1 MAAIPGELSLM
12 DKGLKSLLDVP
23 LSSDLHKLNAHC
35 NHIARIQGLDH
46 LRNLQHLDLSS
57 NQIRRIEG
65 LGALAN
71 LRTLSL
77 SCNLLTKVE
86 GLEKLFNLTM
96 LNLSYNRI
104 HDLSG
109 FRSLHG
115 TRHKISHIDLH
126 SNCVSNIDHLLQ
138 CTKGLCCLTNLTL
151 EKNGKANP
159 VCHTAGMDLI
169 LCRYLVLIRSVISFK
184 L

>member
-1 MAAIPGELSLM
+1 MAGYRAIAGELSLM
-12 DKGLKSLLDVP
+12 DKGLKSLLEVS
-23 LSSDLHKLNAHC
+23 LSSDLHTLNVHC
-35 NHIARIQGLDH
+35 NCIARIEGLSH

-65 LGALAN
+65 LNSLAN

-86 GLEKLFNLTM
+86 GLEKLFNLTI
-96 LNLSYNRI
+96 LNLSYNHI

-109 FRSLHG
+109 FQCLHG
-115 TRHKISHIDLH
+115 TSYKISHIDLH
-126 SNCVSNIDHLLQ
+126 SNCVNNINHLLQ
-138 CTKGLCCLTNLTL
+138 CTKGLRCLTNLTL

-159 VCHTAGMDLI
+159 VCHTAGM
-169 LCRYLVLIRSVISFK
+169 YLMLGRHTVCSLGQ
-184 L
+184 

>member
-1 MAAIPGELSLM
+1 MRSARGPGGVAGMPGELSLM
-12 DKGLKSLLDVP
+12 DRGVKSLKDVS
-23 LSSDLHKLNAHC
+23 LSSDLHTLNAHC
-35 NHIARIQGLDH
+35 NLITRIQGLDH

-65 LGALAN
+65 LDSLAK

-86 GLEKLFNLTM
+86 GLEKLFNLCM

-126 SNCVSNIDHLLQ
+126 SNCVSNINHLLQ
-138 CTKGLCCLTNLTL
+138 CTKGLRCLTNLTL
-151 EKNGKANP
+151 ERNGKANP
-159 VCHTAGMDLI
+159 VCHVAGMDMI
-169 LCRYLVLIRSVISFK
+169 LPT
-184 L
+184 